1 MNRRP
6 MTRRHFHLV
15 TRLAATRLA
24 LAAVSGAAS
33 SALWLPASAWALDL
47 SQGDALAGL
56 REALGRG
63 AKVAVA
69 NLGKADGFMGNP
81 QVHIPLPAS
90 LKKVESLMRA
100 MGQGKKLDELELA
113 FNRAAESAVPL
124 AQPLLTDAIKSMTVD
139 DAKKV
144 LSGGDTSVTD
154 FFAGKTRAPLT
165 ERFLPIVRQTT
176 DKAALA
182 RKYNDVAGRAKQFGF
197 VKEQDADVATY
208 VTGKA
213 LDGLFLMIGEEEK
226 QIRKDPIGTGSKLLQ
241 KVFGAL

>member
-1 MNRRP
+1 MKIDRRA
-6 MTRRHFHLV
+6 LV
-15 TRLAATRLA
+15 RAAP
-24 LAAVSGAAS
+24 AAWVWAA
-33 SALWLPASAWALDL
+33 WPRVGWAFDL

-63 AKVAVA
+63 AKAAVG
-69 NLGKADGFMGNP
+69 NLGKADGFMANP

-113 FNRAAESAVPL
+113 FNRAAEAAVPL

-144 LSGGDTSVTD
+144 LAGGDTSVTE
-154 FFAGKTRAPLT
+154 FFAGKTRVPLT
-165 ERFLPIVRQTT
+165 ERFLPLVRQTT

-226 QIRKDPIGTGSKLLQ
+226 QIRKDPVGTGSKLLQ
-241 KVFGAL
+241 KVFGNL